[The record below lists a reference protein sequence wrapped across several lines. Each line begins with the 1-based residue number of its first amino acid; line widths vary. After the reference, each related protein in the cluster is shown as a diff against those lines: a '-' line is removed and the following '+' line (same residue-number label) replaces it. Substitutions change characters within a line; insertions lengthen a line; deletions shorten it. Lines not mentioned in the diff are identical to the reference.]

1 MRLSRRN
8 LLGLATAAAAVPAL
22 SGVACARAYPR
33 RPITIVVPY
42 AAGGPTDALARILAE
57 RMSAS
62 LGQPIVV
69 ENISGAN
76 GSIAVGRVAR
86 AAPDGYTICVGA
98 WNTHVSNG
106 ALYSLQYDIINDFEP
121 ISLVASFSSMIVA
134 RKSVPANDL
143 REFVA
148 WLKANPNAAS
158 QGSAGAGSLGH
169 IGGVY
174 FQNVTGTHIQH
185 VPYRGS
191 APAMQIWSPAK
202 ST

>member
-1 MRLSRRN
+1 
-8 LLGLATAAAAVPAL
+8 
-22 SGVACARAYPR
+22 
-33 RPITIVVPY
+33 
-42 AAGGPTDALARILAE
+42 
-57 RMSAS
+57 MSAS

-191 APAMQIWSPAK
+191 APAMQDLVAGQIDMMIDAPVTILPQLRAGTIK
-202 ST
+202 AFAMLADHRLAHAADVPTTD